1 MDFIKT
7 FGQWLIFLPAIF
19 CFSYVLR
26 PMLLVLLIPGGLL
39 LLAILGGQEVRQPL
53 FAMLKEQLWSGST
66 RCQNTAP

>member
-39 LLAILGGQEVRQPL
+39 LLAILGGQEVCQPL
-53 FAMLKEQLWSGST
+53 FAMLKEQLWPGST